1 MRADGRA
8 AATRHR
14 AAEELFHAIK
24 EAGGVFAFQILR
36 TYSRDTIAD
45 GWRGI
50 VLEMLTAWATR
61 GQSAEDITDVVNEEF
76 GSSETP
82 SEFAHKLDLSG
93 KPDSLLRHPPG
104 GGGDDVSRH
113 LDELCA
119 TWARYKSAATP
130 PAERL
135 EVWKDVAAAIRRL
148 EGVERLETGRS
159 AFAWLI
165 GKPGDSQRARSSR
178 ALAFAFYETEDPTL
192 FPSSL
197 NGQVCVE
204 RQEIGPAFGL
214 TDKRLRQLRLELEA
228 ARFPTPR
235 NRAATA

>member
-1 MRADGRA
+1 MRADGRS

-14 AAEELFHAIK
+14 AAEELFRAIE

-36 TYSRDTIAD
+36 TSSRDTITD

-50 VLEMLTAWATR
+50 VAQILSAWSAE
-61 GQSAEDITDVVNEEF
+61 GQSPEEIIDLINHAF

-82 SEFAHKLDLSG
+82 SAFAGKLKSAI
-93 KPDSLLRHPPG
+93 KTDSLSRPPPG
-104 GGGDDVSRH
+104 GGGDDVGRH

-119 TWARYKSAATP
+119 TWARYKSDATP

-148 EGVERLETGRS
+148 EGVERLETDRS

-165 GKPGDSQRARSSR
+165 GKPGDSYRARSSR
-178 ALAFAFYETEDPTL
+178 ALAFASYETEDPTL
-192 FPSSL
+192 FPSCL

-214 TDKRLRQLRLELEA
+214 TDKRLRQLRLELVA